1 MINMPGGPE
10 IAIILL
16 IALIVLGPQQLPKAM
31 RSLGNAMAEI
41 RKLSSGFQAEMRS
54 AMDAIDTQG
63 GEASTTSASTSS
75 AASTSSTSSTST
87 AAASP
92 GTDPG
97 VTEVVARNPAP
108 AEPSAATGADAS
120 SAAEA
125 TAAEPATDG
134 PPPVDPADRAA
145 G

>member
-1 MINMPGGPE
+1 VINMPGGPE
-10 IAIILL
+10 IAIILV

-54 AMDAIDTQG
+54 AMDTIETQG
-63 GEASTTSASTSS
+63 GESTAKPSAT
-75 AASTSSTSSTST
+75 TT
-87 AAASP
+87 AAAP
-92 GTDPG
+92 VTTADPG
-97 VTEVVARNPAP
+97 VTEVVARNPAVDP
-108 AEPSAATGADAS
+108 APAT
-120 SAAEA
+120 
-125 TAAEPATDG
+125 TAAAGPTGTADPVASTDG

>member
-63 GEASTTSASTSS
+63 GEASTTSTSTSS
-75 AASTSSTSSTST
+75 AASTSSTSTT
-87 AAASP
+87 AASP

-108 AEPSAATGADAS
+108 AESSAPTAGDGS
-120 SAAEA
+120 SAAEP
-125 TAAEPATDG
+125 TTAEPATDG

>member
-63 GEASTTSASTSS
+63 GEASTTSTSASS
-75 AASTSSTSSTST
+75 AASTSSTSTT
-87 AAASP
+87 AASP

-108 AEPSAATGADAS
+108 AESSAPTAGDGS
-120 SAAEA
+120 SAAEP
-125 TAAEPATDG
+125 TTAEPATDG